1 MHPLSPNLRDLSDD
15 DIHKKLAD
23 LNKRY
28 MQAYRIGPFQ
38 IIPQLQMLIQ
48 DYNEE
53 VSRRNAVKMQEL
65 QEKLD
70 KASKKEDGKG
80 MKGIIDIG

>member
-1 MHPLSPNLRDLSDD
+1 MHPLGTNLRELSDD
-15 DIHKKLAD
+15 DLHKKLAD
-23 LNKRY
+23 LNKRF

-38 IIPQLQMLIQ
+38 VIPQLQMLIQ

-65 QEKLD
+65 QEKLE
-70 KASKKEDGKG
+70 KSSKKEEGKG
-80 MKGIIDIG
+80 IKGIIDIK

>member
-15 DIHKKLAD
+15 DLHKKLAD

-65 QEKLD
+65 QDKLD